1 MNKLQQTADTLIEAL
16 PYIREW
22 SGKTFVIKY
31 GGAAMT
37 DEVLKRSVAQDIAL
51 LHYVGIKVVIVHGGG
66 PEISQMMQRMGKEPT
81 FVEGRRVTDAETMEI
96 AQMVLVGKINQEIV
110 SMINAAGAR
119 AVGLSGKDA
128 RMIVARKL
136 EHPDMDLG
144 YAGEVVSIDRRIIDT
159 LTAAGY
165 VVVVSSIGSGD
176 NGQSYNINADTVA
189 GAIAAALPA
198 AKLLVLSDVRGV
210 MRDVNDPNTLISVLS
225 ATEARQLQDEGVISE
240 GMIPKVESCLRALEG
255 GVPRAHLLDG
265 RIRHCLLMEVFT
277 DRGVGSM
284 IQQQ

>member
-1 MNKLQQTADTLIEAL
+1 MQKLEQTAKTLIEAL

-37 DEVLKRSVAQDIAL
+37 DEALKRSVAQDLAL

-81 FVEGRRVTDAETMEI
+81 FVEGRRVTDEETMEI

-144 YAGEVVSIDRRIIDT
+144 YVGEVVSIDRRIIDT

-165 VVVVSSIGSGD
+165 VVVASSIGSGD

-189 GAIAAALPA
+189 GDVAAALQA
-198 AKLLVLSDVRGV
+198 EKLLVLSDVRGV
-210 MRDVNDPNTLISVLS
+210 MRDVDDPNTLISVLS
-225 ATEARQLQDEGVISE
+225 AAEARQLQDEGVISE